1 VLSRCLDEEYFVFLM
16 TAVKVKLNTVK
27 AYASELF
34 SYVVLICS
42 CFFLNLI
49 CSEYCS

>member
-1 VLSRCLDEEYFVFLM
+1 M

-42 CFFLNLI
+42 
-49 CSEYCS
+49 YM